1 MFAWNGRHKLMAGVR
16 TGAGA
21 PNPLLSERPDPCSG
35 PQYLGLWDTM
45 CETDARGG
53 VQTILKV
60 HTSIKE
66 NLFVCENHERIA
78 LITDSETYSY
88 LCLWPDRL

>member
-1 MFAWNGRHKLMAGVR
+1 
-16 TGAGA
+16 
-21 PNPLLSERPDPCSG
+21 
-35 PQYLGLWDTM
+35 M

-66 NLFVCENHERIA
+66 NLFLCENHERIA
-78 LITDSETYSY
+78 LITDSETYIVIYVSDQTDY
-88 LCLWPDRL
+88 N